1 MVIGSGNW
9 RIVGEDAEGGRTSPC
24 ESSGEDCI
32 EVGDVAAVEEVPF
45 VPFVVEDVP
54 GVDVGGMEVL
64 IFCGSLGDC
73 QRLAS
78 LTLKPGEGIVAVGA
92 ILRERLGVAR
102 FRLRLGLVLVFQV

>member
-1 MVIGSGNW
+1 MVVIGSGSC

-24 ESSGEDCI
+24 ESSGDDCM
-32 EVGDVAAVEEVPF
+32 EVGDVAAVEE

-64 IFCGSLGDC
+64 IFCGKLGDC
-73 QRLAS
+73 QRLAP

-92 ILRERLGVAR
+92 ILSECPGVAR
-102 FRLRLGLVLVFQV
+102 FQLRFGVVLTIWWYE